1 MVCAETGS
9 FCTYILFVR
18 SCQFFTVW
26 LYCFMRV
33 RFIFTIRSLL
43 RGCAR
48 RCRCSIHCL
57 RCGFRTRLCLRFRI
71 KKCCLC
77 GFPCWLRFFFFV
89 RRLVFAFPALF
100 IVLSG
105 FVLFCV
111 AIILEDC
118 AVFVDVF
125 LTMSSNAPLRLSF
138 RILFFFFVCELWECY
153 LAFVLFTDCC
163 VVWINVL

>member
-1 MVCAETGS
+1 MLVSIVTSKLYYSVIARFRLWCAESFFFFVVFGLFMVCAETGS

-77 GFPCWLRFFFFV
+77 GFPCWLRFFFFSSDGSFS
-89 RRLVFAFPALF
+89 RSL
-100 IVLSG
+100 LS
-105 FVLFCV
+105 
-111 AIILEDC
+111 
-118 AVFVDVF
+118 
-125 LTMSSNAPLRLSF
+125 SLS
-138 RILFFFFVCELWECY
+138 
-153 LAFVLFTDCC
+153 
-163 VVWINVL
+163 